1 MWINGGGS
9 LNPRSRHGPGERQ
22 VQCFTPARAVFGQ
35 GHQPIGHEISTLFS
49 PAICYD
55 AQHPRYEVIN
65 KIKFNEVLEVHG
77 NLNVEVFIIST
88 TF

>member
-1 MWINGGGS
+1 MGQERDKYSVSPLPGQFSGKDINRLGTKLVLF
-9 LNPRSRHGPGERQ
+9 LN
-22 VQCFTPARAVFGQ
+22 FLFFK
-35 GHQPIGHEISTLFS
+35 TLFS